1 MLLGKLD
8 ILCREYNK
16 VFSIEIGEDFPVD
29 EDSCKDIKLVT
40 RKSFSNAQGDVSVYK
55 YNDVYIVTLYNT
67 SSEVIWSIATEVIE
81 AINFAEDYI
90 RSTYTSDLVNVI
102 KRLLQNDDDAKLE
115 AEKLIRDIDELK
127 QVFDEIRS
135 VAKQKAVATK

>member
-55 YNDVYIVTLYNT
+55 YNDAYIVTLYNT
-67 SSEVIWSIATEVIE
+67 SSEVVWSISTDPNE

-90 RSTYTSDLVNVI
+90 MSTYVSYLTNVV
-102 KRLLQNDDDAKLE
+102 KRLLLNDDDAKLE
-115 AEKLIRDIDELK
+115 AEKLIRDINELK

-135 VAKQKAVATK
+135 VVKQAVVTK